1 MDAIDTVKL
10 PSRHYHLVGQRWM
23 NLSPSIDYDK
33 FVMTEYNLHIEYFYA
48 ILLGVD

>member
-1 MDAIDTVKL
+1 MDAIGTVKL
-10 PSRHYHLVGQRWM
+10 TSKHYHRWM
-23 NLSPSIDYDK
+23 NLSPSIDHDK